1 MLSNI
6 SYKIKYFSNLGVP
19 KVERIWYNRG
29 MEMEI
34 KCPKCGKEEIWKSG
48 KTGGKQQYQCKS
60 CKRKFITEK
69 NYSEE
74 FKQKA
79 IAIFYEGNSGR
90 AVGRIMGINKS
101 TVYNWIKKLDE
112 KLQDVDSVS
121 VEENIAVQ
129 AEQTEVIEM
138 DELFDHINEKKT
150 ELT

>member
-1 MLSNI
+1 
-6 SYKIKYFSNLGVP
+6 
-19 KVERIWYNRG
+19 
-29 MEMEI
+29 MEMKI

-112 KLQDVDSVS
+112 KLQDVDYT
-121 VEENIAVQ
+121 EENIAVETKQ
-129 AEQTEVIEM
+129 A
-138 DELFDHINEKKT
+138 
-150 ELT
+150 

>member
-1 MLSNI
+1 
-6 SYKIKYFSNLGVP
+6 
-19 KVERIWYNRG
+19 
-29 MEMEI
+29 METKI
-34 KCPKCGKEEIWKSG
+34 KCPSCGREEIWKSG
-48 KTGGKQQYQCKS
+48 KNGGKQQYQCKN

-74 FKQKA
+74 LKQKA

-112 KLQDVDSVS
+112 KLQNSGCTKENNVD
-121 VEENIAVQ
+121 ETGQ
-129 AEQTEVIEM
+129 AEIIEM
-138 DELFDHINEKKT
+138 DELFDYIEAKKN

>member
-1 MLSNI
+1 
-6 SYKIKYFSNLGVP
+6 
-19 KVERIWYNRG
+19 
-29 MEMEI
+29 MEI
-34 KCPKCGKEEIWKSG
+34 KSPKCEKKIWKSG
-48 KTGGKQQYQCKS
+48 RTEGKQQYQCKS

-79 IAIFYEGNSGR
+79 ITIFYEGNSGR

-112 KLQDVDSVS
+112 KLQDVDSV
-121 VEENIAVQ
+121 EENIAVETKQ
-129 AEQTEVIEM
+129 AEVIEV
-138 DELFDHINEKKT
+138 DELFDYINEKKT

>member
-1 MLSNI
+1 M
-6 SYKIKYFSNLGVP
+6 
-19 KVERIWYNRG
+19 YNS
-29 MEMEI
+29 EMETKI

-112 KLQDVDSVS
+112 KLQDVDYT
-121 VEENIAVQ
+121 EENLAVQ
-129 AEQTEVIEM
+129 AKQTEVIEM
-138 DELFDHINEKKT
+138 DELFDYINEKKT

>member
-1 MLSNI
+1 M
-6 SYKIKYFSNLGVP
+6 K
-19 KVERIWYNRG
+19 
-29 MEMEI
+29 I
-34 KCPKCGKEEIWKSG
+34 KCPKCGKEKIWKSG

-69 NYSEE
+69 NYSEA

-79 IAIFYEGNSGR
+79 IAIFYEGNS
-90 AVGRIMGINKS
+90 GRIMGINKS

-112 KLQDVDSVS
+112 KLQD
-121 VEENIAVQ
+121 EENIAAK

-138 DELFDHINEKKT
+138 DELFDYINEKKA